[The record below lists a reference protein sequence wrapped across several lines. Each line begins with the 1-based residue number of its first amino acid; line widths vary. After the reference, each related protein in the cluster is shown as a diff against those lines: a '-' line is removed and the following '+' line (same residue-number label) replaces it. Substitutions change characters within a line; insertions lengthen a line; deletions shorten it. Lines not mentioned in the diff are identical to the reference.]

1 MADSAAQR
9 KNMVES
15 QVRPSDVTDRRITAA
30 MQTLA
35 RETFVPAELCSL
47 AYMDEALY
55 VAPGRAMIAPRNL
68 ARLIQLA
75 QIENTEVVLNVGA
88 LSGYS
93 AALLSTLAKSVVAL
107 ESDPGCAAKLTQ
119 AVADHGLGNITVA
132 KGDLAGGYP
141 AGAPYDVIWI
151 EGAVERIPDAL
162 AAQLSGQGRIVG
174 VAFSDGVAR
183 AAIWRHDGT
192 GGLNRRCVFEAD
204 APLLPGFETPQ
215 GFVF

>member
-1 MADSAAQR
+1 MANSAAQR

-15 QVRPSDVTDRRITAA
+15 QVRPSDVTDRRIMAA
-30 MQTLA
+30 MQNLA
-35 RETFVPAELCSL
+35 RETFVPEALQPL

-75 QIENTEVVLNVGA
+75 QIEQTDVVLNVGA
-88 LSGYS
+88 LNGYS

-107 ESDPGCAAKLTQ
+107 ESDPGCTAQLSKCIADNGLTN
-119 AVADHGLGNITVA
+119 VTVA

-141 AGAPYDVIWI
+141 AGAPYDVVWI
-151 EGAVERIPDAL
+151 EGAVEQIPDAL
-162 AAQLSGQGRIVG
+162 AAQLSAQGRIVG

-183 AAIWRHDGT
+183 SAIWRRDGS
-192 GGLNRRCVFEAD
+192 GGLNRRCMFEAD
-204 APLLPGFETPQ
+204 APLLPGFTTLK

>member
-119 AVADHGLGNITVA
+119 AVADHGLGNVTVA

-192 GGLNRRCVFEAD
+192 DGLNRRCVFEAD

>member
-119 AVADHGLGNITVA
+119 AVADHGLGNVTVA

>member
-30 MQTLA
+30 MQSLA
-35 RETFVPAELCSL
+35 RETFVPAALQSL

-75 QIENTEVVLNVGA
+75 QIENTDVVLNVGA
-88 LSGYS
+88 LNGYS

-107 ESDPGCAAKLTQ
+107 ESDAGCAAKLTQ
-119 AVADHGLGNITVA
+119 SVADHGLSNVTIA
-132 KGDLAGGYP
+132 RGDLAAGYP

-151 EGAVERIPDAL
+151 EGAVEQIADAL
-162 AAQLSGQGRIVG
+162 AAQLSVQGRIVA
-174 VAFSDGVAR
+174 VAFSDGVAC
-183 AAIWRHDGT
+183 AAIWRHDGS
-192 GGLNRRCVFEAD
+192 GSLNRRCVFEAD
-204 APLLPGFETPQ
+204 APLLPGFETPK

>member
-15 QVRPSDVTDRRITAA
+15 QVRPSDVTDRRIMAA
-30 MQTLA
+30 MQDLA
-35 RETFVPAELCSL
+35 RENFVPDALRSL

-119 AVADHGLGNITVA
+119 SVADHALSNVTIA
-132 KGDLAGGYP
+132 KGDLADGYP
-141 AGAPYDVIWI
+141 AGAPYDVVWI
-151 EGAVERIPDAL
+151 EGAVEQIPAAL
-162 AAQLSGQGRIVG
+162 TAQLSVQGRIVG
-174 VAFSDGVAR
+174 VALSDGVAR
-183 AAIWRHDGT
+183 AAVWRHDGL

-204 APLLPGFETPQ
+204 APLLAGFETLK

>member
-75 QIENTEVVLNVGA
+75 QIENTDVVLNVGA

-119 AVADHGLGNITVA
+119 AVADHGLGNVTVA